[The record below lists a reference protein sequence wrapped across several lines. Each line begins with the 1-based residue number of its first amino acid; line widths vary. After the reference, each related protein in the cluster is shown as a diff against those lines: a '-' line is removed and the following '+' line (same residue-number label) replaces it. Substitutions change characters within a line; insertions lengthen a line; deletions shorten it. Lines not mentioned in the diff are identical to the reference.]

1 MVRTASHDDSAVT
14 SMVRLSASG
23 EPTASSWISGRL
35 AVPPSAVDAS
45 AARMSAWSAGM
56 SYPPETMARAPSAS
70 IAVAPTRMRP
80 SLMLN
85 GICAEATGSA
95 PADNTG
101 STICFSLASSVAS
114 IASAA
119 PAIGQPVPSFRAT
132 DVAGKPVSLADF
144 KGKYVVLEWNNP
156 GCPFVVRHGKEQT
169 MKNLAD
175 QYKGKDVV
183 WLGVITG
190 EGAKADEAK
199 KWSET
204 ASLSY
209 PILMD
214 AETKVAK
221 SYGAKATPH
230 MFVIDKSGKL
240 AYSGAIDNDPEG
252 QKAPGERTNYVAKA
266 IDALL
271 TGQTVATPETNAY
284 GCGVK
289 YK

>member
-1 MVRTASHDDSAVT
+1 MRSTFIGLVAA
-14 SMVRLSASG
+14 
-23 EPTASSWISGRL
+23 ISL
-35 AVPPSAVDAS
+35 AFCGQAISDEKDHNH
-45 AARMSAWSAGM
+45 AAKVGHK
-56 SYPPETMARAPSAS
+56 APAF
-70 IAVAPTRMRP
+70 AVADQ
-80 SLMLN
+80 S
-85 GICAEATGSA
+85 
-95 PADNTG
+95 
-101 STICFSLASSVAS
+101 
-114 IASAA
+114 
-119 PAIGQPVPSFRAT
+119 
-132 DVAGKPVSLADF
+132 GKQVSLSDYS
-144 KGKYVVLEWNNP
+144 GKIVVLEWINP

-169 MKNLAD
+169 MKNLAE

-190 EGAKADEAK
+190 EGANADEAK

-230 MFVIDKSGKL
+230 MFVIDKSGTL
-240 AYSGAIDNDPEG
+240 VYSGAIDNDPEG
-252 QKAPGERTNYVAKA
+252 EKAAAQRTNYVAKA

-271 TGQTVATPETNAY
+271 AGQTVATPETNAY